1 MGEEKCRE
9 RVTCSRWC
17 RWRVMHRE
25 EGVSWGHLQEKGHRR
40 HMEVGE
46 GEGDNQG
53 VDSVE
58 KVSCQLYFK
67 QVNISHSPD
76 SVYIVWSKNW

>member
-1 MGEEKCRE
+1 
-9 RVTCSRWC
+9 
-17 RWRVMHRE
+17 MHRE

-58 KVSCQLYFK
+58 HDVRPKYDTLAPNQNHKKTQYS
-67 QVNISHSPD
+67 
-76 SVYIVWSKNW
+76 